1 MANREENNEGHKFT
15 VKYVGLNGM
24 ECEGKLPRRVVGVRN
39 HCYLLKSKIGEGSFS
54 AVWRAEQR
62 PPTGVDVAVKQVFLS
77 KLNPRL
83 KACLDCEINFLSSVN
98 HPNII
103 RLLHFFQDDG
113 CVYLVLEFCAGGNLA
128 SYIQNHGRVQQQI
141 ARKFMQQL
149 GSGLK
154 VLHSHDIIH
163 RDLKPEVSPLRA
175 NKKKGKLQPISHNGL
190 PKLHEKPFSSLIE
203 NLLVVTIILRIET
216 SSKIL
221 FALVLLLL
229 NQNILLSS
237 HGVEAVLKIADFGL
251 SRTVCP
257 GEYAETVCGSPLYM
271 APEVLQFQRYDDKA
285 DMWSV
290 GAILFELLNGYPPF
304 NGRNNVQVL
313 RNIRSC
319 TCLPFSQLILSGLD
333 PDCLDICSRLL
344 RLNPVFAPYHSGAPL
359 L

>member
-163 RDLKPEVSPLRA
+163 RDLKPE
-175 NKKKGKLQPISHNGL
+175 
-190 PKLHEKPFSSLIE
+190 
-203 NLLVVTIILRIET
+203 
-216 SSKIL
+216 
-221 FALVLLLL
+221 
-229 NQNILLSS
+229 NILLSS

-344 RLNPVFAPYHSGAPL
+344 RLNPVERLSFDEFYWHSFLQRKLMGT
-359 L
+359 

>member
-1 MANREENNEGHKFT
+1 
-15 VKYVGLNGM
+15 M
-24 ECEGKLPRRVVGVRN
+24 ECEGKLARRVVGVRN

-62 PPTGVDVAVKQVFLS
+62 PPTGDDVAVKQVFLS

-103 RLLHFFQDDG
+103 RLLHFFQYDG

-128 SYIQNHGRVQQQI
+128 SYIQNHGRVHQQI

-149 GSGLK
+149 DKS
-154 VLHSHDIIH
+154 I
-163 RDLKPEVSPLRA
+163 
-175 NKKKGKLQPISHNGL
+175 KGQNFGKTR
-190 PKLHEKPFSSLIE
+190 K
-203 NLLVVTIILRIET
+203 R
-216 SSKIL
+216 
-221 FALVLLLL
+221 
-229 NQNILLSS
+229 NILLSS
-237 HGVEAVLKIADFGL
+237 HGVDAVLKLADFGL
-251 SRTVCP
+251 SRTICP
-257 GEYAETVCGSPLYM
+257 GEYAGTVCGSPLYM
-271 APEVLQFQRYDDKA
+271 APEALKFQRYDDKA

-290 GAILFELLNGYPPF
+290 GTILFELLNGYPPF

-344 RLNPVFAPYHSGAPL
+344 CLNPGYAHFLFYIFPYSLNFPWKSNYL
-359 L
+359 RSFCTR

>member
-1 MANREENNEGHKFT
+1 
-15 VKYVGLNGM
+15 M
-24 ECEGKLPRRVVGVRN
+24 ECEGKLARRVVGVRN

-62 PPTGVDVAVKQVFLS
+62 PPTGDDVAVKQVFLS

-103 RLLHFFQDDG
+103 RLLHFFQYDG

-128 SYIQNHGRVQQQI
+128 SYIQNHGRVHQQI

-149 GSGLK
+149 VASMYFSVEQALYFCYSASTPVATK
-154 VLHSHDIIH
+154 QN
-163 RDLKPEVSPLRA
+163 A
-175 NKKKGKLQPISHNGL
+175 N
-190 PKLHEKPFSSLIE
+190 
-203 NLLVVTIILRIET
+203 LVVVQNLR
-216 SSKIL
+216 L
-221 FALVLLLL
+221 PCLL
-229 NQNILLSS
+229 NLRKMLNARNNILLSS
-237 HGVEAVLKIADFGL
+237 HGVDAVLKLADFGL
-251 SRTVCP
+251 SRTICP
-257 GEYAETVCGSPLYM
+257 GEYAGTVCGSPLYM
-271 APEVLQFQRYDDKA
+271 APEALKFQRYDDKA

-290 GAILFELLNGYPPF
+290 GTILFELLNGYPPF

-344 RLNPVFAPYHSGAPL
+344 CLNPAVERLSFDFIDIAF
-359 L
+359 